1 MKFKLLL
8 VTALSPVLSIAQADL
23 PPILSPSPLI
33 QMEAALKAQ
42 DEALLKAA
50 PNQGIETP
58 AQARQKVMQDIETP
72 AQARQQAENEVHKL
86 GQEADWKNADP
97 TSVTPL
103 FR

>member
-8 VTALSPVLSIAQADL
+8 VTVLSPVLSIAQADL

-58 AQARQKVMQDIETP
+58 AQARQ
-72 AQARQQAENEVHKL
+72 QAENEVHKL